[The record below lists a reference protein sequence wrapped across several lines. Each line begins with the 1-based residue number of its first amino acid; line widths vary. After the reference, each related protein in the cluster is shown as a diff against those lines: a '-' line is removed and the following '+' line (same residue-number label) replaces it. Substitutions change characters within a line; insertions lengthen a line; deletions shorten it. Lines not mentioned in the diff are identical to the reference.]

1 MGGSCGR
8 YFQRKQLARGT
19 FFADLDAK
27 LLYVWY
33 CEAATIRIIP
43 RWRHRFVLHGSRP
56 TLPSR
61 TCTCTGLRFA
71 MPPTMPQRGALSIG
85 GRAHRNGNDSISRGW
100 VVEDCVF
107 ERSNASG
114 GSFSGDGH
122 LFRRCVFEDNGQ
134 LGFGTSR
141 CDNTRMLQCGIY
153 RNNTKGYSTGWEAG
167 ALKVTMSRGFV
178 FDGCRSMDNRGT
190 GIWFDIGNENSEVKN
205 CTIADNDEAGIFYE
219 ISYGLHA
226 HDNMI
231 INNGNN
237 GESVGGA
244 WGEAGITLSSSED
257 CVVERNTLIG
267 NRDGIA
273 LREQGRTTPRID
285 SPNSEVRIFNRNHII
300 RNNVVA
306 YSQAYSIAFW
316 MDVRFFGPHPSG
328 GDRGAPLSEDPATLN
343 IRLENNTLWPLPGRP
358 NYLYGAPWRPKGKEY
373 GTPAEFTAGSHIPD
387 SSKIA
392 DPHLKEQAVRD

>member
-1 MGGSCGR
+1 MLS
-8 YFQRKQLARGT
+8 KEQLARGT

-27 LLYVWY
+27 LLYVWLRGGDDPNHSEM
-33 CEAATIRIIP
+33 EAS
-43 RWRHRFVLHGSRP
+43 V
-56 TLPSR
+56 R
-61 TCTCTGLRFA
+61 TAWLTANAPISYVHLRGLMFRYA
-71 MPPTMPQRGALSIG
+71 ANHAQRGAISIG
-85 GRAHRNGNDSISRGW
+85 GNAQGNDGISRGW
-100 VVEDCVF
+100 VIDDCVF

-122 LFRRCVFEDNGQ
+122 TIRHSVFQDNGQ

-141 CDNTRMLQCGIY
+141 SNNTRMEQCGIY

-167 ALKVTMSRGFV
+167 GLKVTMSRGFV

-190 GIWFDIGNENSEVKN
+190 GIWFDIGNENSEVEN

-226 HDNMI
+226 HDNTI
-231 INNGNN
+231 TNNGNN

-257 CVVERNTLIG
+257 CIVERNTLIG

-273 LREQGRTTPRID
+273 LREQGRSTPRID
-285 SPNSEVRIFNRNHII
+285 SPGKDERIFNSNHII
-300 RNNVVA
+300 RNNVIA
-306 YSQAYSIAFW
+306 YSQSYNIAFW

-328 GDRGAPLSEDPATLN
+328 GDRNAPISEDPATLN

-373 GTPAEFTAGSHIPD
+373 GTPSEFTAGLAHPG
-387 SSKIA
+387 
-392 DPHLKEQAVRD
+392 